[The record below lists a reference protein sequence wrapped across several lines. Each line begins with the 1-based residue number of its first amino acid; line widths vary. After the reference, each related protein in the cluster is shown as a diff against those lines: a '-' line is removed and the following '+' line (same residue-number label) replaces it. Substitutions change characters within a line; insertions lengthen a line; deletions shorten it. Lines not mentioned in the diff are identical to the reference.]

1 MTTLVP
7 PDDPKGW
14 GERVSFGA
22 QEDHSFY
29 PVPCNVVGG
38 FRHDAARNENGP
50 GVAAEIHD
58 FMSDYGLPVANH
70 DFFWV

>member
-29 PVPCNVVGG
+29 P
-38 FRHDAARNENGP
+38 GP
-50 GVAAEIHD
+50 GMLSAD
-58 FMSDYGLPVANH
+58 SDTTRHEMKMGRVWLLK
-70 DFFWV
+70 FTTS